1 MDGDALRLWERER
14 VWVWVWVT
22 AGVGEIVGVGDRE
35 TEAELVA
42 VSDEALTERL
52 SEADPEARVTDTE
65 RDVERVLH
73 ENVSDCVGDDVHAV
87 VCEAVSE
94 GDALA
99 DVMVHDSLNRAVPLP
114 LRLRV
119 QLTLDKE
126 TVRDGEREAERLRE
140 ELKLGVSVVLRLHV
154 SDVVGLSLSE
164 MLNDCEQRLRD
175 SERDALGEHVRTAE
189 CVQDAD
195 PVPLRLLVSLPVLV
209 YDRVGAWVVVNDS
222 VAVRLPL
229 AVMHVLPDADS
240 DAEAEPVSVNEGLL
254 VVHDAEGVVLRLM
267 LRVSVGAGVYVA
279 VADGVEERETV
290 ALVEMEGLRVHDSD
304 DRVIVPELTEP
315 VADTVCDTE
324 TLRLLLC
331 DRVWVSL
338 ADVLNETE
346 PLMLPDPDVVAVSD
360 RDSLALPLLLLLPD
374 ADVVRLR
381 DAVLKL
387 SLRVRVW
394 LMVWL
399 SPTVGDAVGVTEGD
413 PEAEAEV
420 LMDAAE
426 AVPEAL
432 DADPEGVQDTDAET
446 DTVLCDSDKDSV

>member
-1 MDGDALRLWERER
+1 M
-14 VWVWVWVT
+14 
-22 AGVGEIVGVGDRE
+22 
-35 TEAELVA
+35 ELQL
-42 VSDEALTERL
+42 SLALTL
-52 SEADPEARVTDTE
+52 
-65 RDVERVLH
+65 
-73 ENVSDCVGDDVHAV
+73 
-87 VCEAVSE
+87 
-94 GDALA
+94 
-99 DVMVHDSLNRAVPLP
+99 
-114 LRLRV
+114 
-119 QLTLDKE
+119 
-126 TVRDGEREAERLRE
+126 VRDGERCD
-140 ELKLGVSVVLRLHV
+140 G
-154 SDVVGLSLSE
+154 DP
-164 MLNDCEQRLRD
+164 
-175 SERDALGEHVRTAE
+175 LGEHVRAAE

-240 DAEAEPVSVNEGLL
+240 DAEAEPVSVDEGLL

-324 TLRLLLC
+324 TLRLLLS

>member
-1 MDGDALRLWERER
+1 
-14 VWVWVWVT
+14 
-22 AGVGEIVGVGDRE
+22 
-35 TEAELVA
+35 
-42 VSDEALTERL
+42 
-52 SEADPEARVTDTE
+52 
-65 RDVERVLH
+65 
-73 ENVSDCVGDDVHAV
+73 
-87 VCEAVSE
+87 
-94 GDALA
+94 
-99 DVMVHDSLNRAVPLP
+99 
-114 LRLRV
+114 
-119 QLTLDKE
+119 
-126 TVRDGEREAERLRE
+126 
-140 ELKLGVSVVLRLHV
+140 
-154 SDVVGLSLSE
+154 
-164 MLNDCEQRLRD
+164 
-175 SERDALGEHVRTAE
+175 
-189 CVQDAD
+189 
-195 PVPLRLLVSLPVLV
+195 V

-240 DAEAEPVSVNEGLL
+240 DAEAEPVSVDEGLL

-324 TLRLLLC
+324 TLRLLLS